1 MNIQRPIA
9 IGLFIFI
16 FGVGISLCFEKK
28 KSKTISI
35 IIAFLMSIAAN
46 VISANIIGTEGPGGT
61 TGPSLHTEG
70 TLEIGEC
77 EIGDTISFGSYQYD
91 SNGLSS
97 IEWIVID
104 EDENKL
110 LLLSRYALDCQP
122 YNSRKTDV
130 TWESSSLR
138 QWLNG
143 TFYQA
148 AFNSS
153 EKAKI
158 VETTVAADHNPQYPT
173 DPGNDTHDHV
183 FLLSIDELSRY
194 LRTDEERS
202 CRATQ
207 FAFDQG
213 AYENP
218 STGCCWWW
226 LRSPGISLSDAAS
239 VNSDGSIDYDD
250 GTVNASTCAVRPVIW
265 IQKD

>member
-1 MNIQRPIA
+1 MNIQRPIVIA
-9 IGLFIFI
+9 VVIFGI
-16 FGVGISLCFEKK
+16 GVGISKLFEKK
-28 KSKTISI
+28 ESKTVTLI
-35 IIAFLMSIAAN
+35 ITCLMSIVAN
-46 VISANIIGTEGPGGT
+46 VISANIGGTEGPGGT
-61 TGPSLHTEG
+61 TGPSLHNE
-70 TLEIGEC
+70 EIRQC

-91 SNGLSS
+91 NNGLSS

-122 YNSRKTDV
+122 YNFRKTDV

-143 TFYQA
+143 TFYQV
-148 AFNSS
+148 AFNTS
-153 EKAKI
+153 ERAKI

-173 DPGNDTHDHV
+173 DPGNDTQDYV
-183 FLLSIDELSRY
+183 FLLSIEELSQY
-194 LRTDEERS
+194 LRTDEERR
-202 CRATQ
+202 CRPTQ

-239 VNSDGSIDYDD
+239 VNSDGRIDYDD
-250 GTVNASTCAVRPVIW
+250 GAVNSSTGAVRPAIW
-265 IQKD
+265 IQKN